1 MKAGEHTSIKLA
13 GRKVEYRVVRSKAAR
28 KLRVRV
34 GPNGVEVLQP
44 AEREDGDV
52 TAFLRANDEWISA
65 QLSRVARLNGVRK
78 PDCRHA
84 GELLYRGV
92 LTSVRVKTDDRRRG
106 GNCAAFEKGCIYTT
120 CGRRTPPART
130 LENWLRRQAR
140 AEIERHVG
148 AVTKRLR
155 RSPGRLYIMDQR
167 TKWGN
172 CSAMQNLSFNWR
184 VILAPDFVLRY
195 LVTHES
201 VHLAVPDHS
210 SRFWLTVQSLCPDTE
225 KAKQWLCANG
235 QKLLLDLSQVCHC
248 GDQEKRDR
256 EGREGGLPGS
266 RGDG

>member
-1 MKAGEHTSIKLA
+1 MTYKANCQTWASITLA
-13 GRKVEYRVVRSKAAR
+13 GRKIEYRVIRSKDAR

-52 TAFLRANDEWISA
+52 TTFLRAHGEWISG

-78 PDCRHA
+78 LECRHA

-92 LTSVRVKTDDRRRG
+92 PTPVRVEMDDRRSG
-106 GNCAAFEKGCIYTT
+106 VNCVVFENGCISIT

-148 AVTKRLR
+148 AVTNRLR
-155 RSPGRLYIMDQR
+155 RSPGKLYIMDQR

-172 CSAMQNLSFNWR
+172 CSTMQNLSFNWR
-184 VILAPDFVLRY
+184 LILAPDFVLHY

-210 SRFWLTVQSLCPDTE
+210 SRFWLTVQSLCPETE

-235 QKLLLDLSQVCHC
+235 QKLLRDLSEVCHC
-248 GDQEKRDR
+248 GDHEK
-256 EGREGGLPGS
+256 PG
-266 RGDG
+266 

>member
-1 MKAGEHTSIKLA
+1 MKAAKHASITLA
-13 GRKVEYRVVRSKAAR
+13 GRKVEYRVIRSKVAR

-34 GPNGVEVLQP
+34 GPNGMEVLQP

-65 QLSRVARLNGVRK
+65 QLSRAARLNGVRK
-78 PDCRHA
+78 PERRHV

-92 LTSVRVKTDDRRRG
+92 PTPVRVESDDRRRG
-106 GNCAAFEKGCIYTT
+106 VNCVVFENDCIHIK
-120 CGRRTPPART
+120 CGHRTPPART

-148 AVTKRLR
+148 SVTKRLR
-155 RSPGRLYIMDQR
+155 RSHGKLYIMDQR

-235 QKLLLDLSQVCHC
+235 RKLLLDLSEVCNC
-248 GDQEKRDR
+248 GDQEKQGQK
-256 EGREGGLPGS
+256 GR
-266 RGDG
+266 

>member
-1 MKAGEHTSIKLA
+1 MKAGEHTSITLA
-13 GRKVEYRVVRSKAAR
+13 GRKVEYRVVRSKVAR

-52 TAFLRANDEWISA
+52 TAFLRANDGWISA
-65 QLSRVARLNGVRK
+65 QLSRVARLSGVRK

-106 GNCAAFEKGCIYTT
+106 GNCVAFENGCIYITSD
-120 CGRRTPPART
+120 RRTPPART

-140 AEIERHVG
+140 SEIERHVG

-155 RSPGRLYIMDQR
+155 RSPGKLYIMDQR

-184 VILAPDFVLRY
+184 IILAPDFVLRY

-235 QKLLLDLSQVCHC
+235 RELLRDLSEVCTC
-248 GDQEKRDR
+248 GDQEKL
-256 EGREGGLPGS
+256 GQ
-266 RGDG
+266 RGQRK